1 MGHVCNINRMSN
13 FPEMSGADARSTRLR
28 WGTLAVLSISIIML
42 NLDNTILNVA
52 LPTLVRDLH
61 SSSSQ
66 LQWIVDSYILVFAGL
81 LLTGGSL
88 GDRLGRK
95 WIFMTGLAVFGAG
108 SVASAFSGSS
118 NMLIATRAF
127 MGIGGAMA
135 MPSTLSII
143 TNVFIVPR
151 ERARAIAIWSGSS
164 GLGVALGPIAG
175 GWLLD
180 HYWWGSVFLVNVP
193 VVIVGLIAAM
203 ILVPNSVDPAI
214 AKPDPLGSLLSIG
227 ALGTIIWAIIEA
239 PNKGWTSASTLLA
252 FAIGI
257 ILLVSFLVVESKSS
271 HPMLRLKFFENRRFS
286 VAATS
291 IAIVFFSLMGASFL
305 LTQYLQFV
313 RGYNP
318 LRSGE
323 LLLGLAGALLVF
335 APLSAIVAHHIGTKI
350 TVAFGLALAA
360 VGTIFL
366 GRYQTDTS
374 LMAIE
379 LPLVLVGIG
388 LAFTMPPS
396 AESVMGSVPR
406 AQAGV
411 GSATNGTLIQVGGAM
426 GVAVMG
432 SVLNTAYRSHL
443 VAAHGFSLLPAPIAG
458 AAKSSLGTA
467 LQAAARLPAVY
478 GSALANA
485 AKSAFMSGFG
495 TTMWVAV
502 GTAFAGALI
511 ALIALPARAAAD
523 PDFELAPEVDSGS
536 SVGGGSVSG

>member
-1 MGHVCNINRMSN
+1 MSN

-118 NMLIATRAF
+118 NALIATRAF

-227 ALGTIIWAIIEA
+227 ALGTIIWA
-239 PNKGWTSASTLLA
+239 
-252 FAIGI
+252 
-257 ILLVSFLVVESKSS
+257 
-271 HPMLRLKFFENRRFS
+271 
-286 VAATS
+286 
-291 IAIVFFSLMGASFL
+291 
-305 LTQYLQFV
+305 
-313 RGYNP
+313 
-318 LRSGE
+318 
-323 LLLGLAGALLVF
+323 
-335 APLSAIVAHHIGTKI
+335 
-350 TVAFGLALAA
+350 
-360 VGTIFL
+360 
-366 GRYQTDTS
+366 
-374 LMAIE
+374 
-379 LPLVLVGIG
+379 
-388 LAFTMPPS
+388 
-396 AESVMGSVPR
+396 
-406 AQAGV
+406 
-411 GSATNGTLIQVGGAM
+411 
-426 GVAVMG
+426 
-432 SVLNTAYRSHL
+432 
-443 VAAHGFSLLPAPIAG
+443 
-458 AAKSSLGTA
+458 
-467 LQAAARLPAVY
+467 
-478 GSALANA
+478 
-485 AKSAFMSGFG
+485 
-495 TTMWVAV
+495 
-502 GTAFAGALI
+502 
-511 ALIALPARAAAD
+511 
-523 PDFELAPEVDSGS
+523 
-536 SVGGGSVSG
+536 

>member
-1 MGHVCNINRMSN
+1 MTD
-13 FPEMSGADARSTRLR
+13 FPEMPVGDARSSRLR

-95 WIFMTGLAVFGAG
+95 WVFMAGLAVFGAG

-143 TNVFIVPR
+143 TNVFLVPR

-180 HYWWGSVFLVNVP
+180 HYWWGSVFLVNAP
-193 VVIVGLIAAM
+193 VVALGLIAAFF
-203 ILVPNSVDPAI
+203 LVPNSVDPGI
-214 AKPDPLGSLLSIG
+214 SKPDPVGSILSIG

-239 PNKGWTSASTLLA
+239 PNKGWTSASTLAA
-252 FAIGI
+252 FAAGIG
-257 ILLVSFLVVESKSS
+257 LLVAFLVVESKSS
-271 HPMLRLKFFENRRFS
+271 HPMLRLGFFENRRFS

-313 RGYNP
+313 RGYSP
-318 LRSGE
+318 LRAGE
-323 LLLGLAGALLVF
+323 LLLGLAGALLIF

-360 VGTIFL
+360 MGAVFL
-366 GRYQTDTS
+366 GRYHINTS
-374 LMAIE
+374 LVAIE
-379 LPLVLVGIG
+379 VPLALVGIG

-432 SVLNTAYRSHL
+432 SVLSTAYRSHL
-443 VAAHGFSLLPAPIAG
+443 VAAQGFSLLPAPLAA

-467 LQAAARLPAVY
+467 LQVATRLPGVY
-478 GSALANA
+478 GSALAQA
-485 AKSAFMSGFG
+485 AKSSFMSGFG
-495 TTMWVAV
+495 TTMWVSV

-511 ALIALPARAAAD
+511 ALVALPARAKAD
-523 PDFELAPEVDSGS
+523 PDFDLAPRLDPATD
-536 SVGGGSVSG
+536 VGEGVAGG